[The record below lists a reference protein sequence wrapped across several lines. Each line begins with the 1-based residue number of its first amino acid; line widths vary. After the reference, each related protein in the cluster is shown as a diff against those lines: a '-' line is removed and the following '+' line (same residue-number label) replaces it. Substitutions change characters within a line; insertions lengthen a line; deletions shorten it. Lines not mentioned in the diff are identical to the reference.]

1 MARPNCARQS
11 LVLVGVAAVL
21 VGVAIIAQARQAG
34 SRRAA
39 LVQALFDLDG
49 PSPRDPPKA
58 AWARAG
64 EGTAAKMERAASH
77 RKHSRG

>member
-21 VGVAIIAQARQAG
+21 VGVAIISQARRAG

-39 LVQALFDLDG
+39 LVQALF
-49 PSPRDPPKA
+49 A
-58 AWARAG
+58 
-64 EGTAAKMERAASH
+64 TAEFRYLA
-77 RKHSRG
+77 